1 MDKYNFHWDSDTID
15 YYVEYEDANGWGSTA
30 YIIYKYVA
38 DECEYDGE
46 SDFRKLYLDLLA
58 QVEDKINEQL

>member
-46 SDFRKLYLDLLA
+46 SVFRKLYLD
-58 QVEDKINEQL
+58 